1 MCSSGSR
8 WVSRW
13 RGVWRDG
20 LEALWR
26 LESVSQILYMLSCFS
41 HIWLF
46 ATPWTV
52 AHQAPLSMGI
62 YRQEYWSGLLCPPPG
77 DILDPGIEPGWVSHV
92 SCTCRRVL
100 LYTHSLKGAK
110 ADMFYYLTFSFSKK
124 KKSCIFKFLAAPC
137 SMWDL
142 SSPTRDQTHPPCIG
156 RQSLN
161 LWEVPDLLYS
171 LSPALCTAP
180 SYPGLESLRLE
191 KLLQWDP
198 PSAGLNH
205 AVITAT
211 STTWLPVT

>member
-1 MCSSGSR
+1 MEGWVGSSVKTRIYISDFVHAKLLQSCLTLCDPVDCSSPGSSVHGNLQAR
-8 WVSRW
+8 ILKWLAVPSSRGYS
-13 RGVWRDG
+13 RSRD
-20 LEALWR
+20 
-26 LESVSQILYMLSCFS
+26 
-41 HIWLF
+41 
-46 ATPWTV
+46 WT
-52 AHQAPLSMGI
+52 
-62 YRQEYWSGLLCPPPG
+62 
-77 DILDPGIEPGWVSHV
+77 WVSHV

-124 KKSCIFKFLAAPC
+124 KKSCIFKFWAAPC

-142 SSPTRDQTHPPCIG
+142 SSPTRDQTHRPCIG

-205 AVITAT
+205 AVIAAT